1 MRFSE
6 AKNHKVV
13 STTEASSVGK
23 VRRFVLDESGRRV
36 VGLHLKGTP
45 GKGDLLPW
53 AQVQGFG
60 RDAVTV
66 ASADGIVEPSG
77 DLKDLDHKSRDLLGR
92 RVMTTEGHVL
102 GAAEDVEFDPETGG
116 VLTVLTT
123 TQEVRG
129 ERILALGSWALVVE
143 P

>member
-45 GKGDLLPW
+45 DKGDLLPW
-53 AQVQGFG
+53 PQVQGFG

-66 ASADGIVEPSG
+66 QSAASIVEPSG
-77 DLKDLDHKSRDLLGR
+77 ELERLDHKSRELLGH
-92 RVMTTEGHVL
+92 RVMTADGHVL
-102 GAAEDVEFDPETGG
+102 GDAEDVEFDPETGE
-116 VLTVLTT
+116 VLTVLTST
-123 TQEVRG
+123 EEVRG
-129 ERILALGSWALVVE
+129 ARIIALGDWALVVE